1 MGRGLRVLGDSGLV
15 WRGEMWEVVLPRVT
29 SLKFP
34 STEATNPSACSKLG
48 AARGEGRGGSCCQ
61 LGMVRGQGRNLE
73 NPSGI

>member
-1 MGRGLRVLGDSGLV
+1 MGRGLPVLGDSGLV
-15 WRGEMWEVVLPRVT
+15 WRREMCEVMLPRVT

-34 STEATNPSACSKLG
+34 STEEANPSACSKLG

-61 LGMVRGQGRNLE
+61 LGVARGQGRNRE